1 MTTALTTPRH
11 ATECTI
17 VPLARLEVIA
27 RTTPELIE
35 RVCRLL
41 RHRGASVGH
50 LVVTADGHL
59 TTLVLTARVSGN
71 VDLLVRHLDRLP
83 DVRRARHG

>member
-1 MTTALTTPRH
+1 MAACERSNTSVRT
-11 ATECTI
+11 
-17 VPLARLEVIA
+17 VPTFRIRELAGG
-27 RTTPELIE
+27 TPELIE

-41 RHRGASVGH
+41 RHRGASVEH

-59 TTLVLTARVSGN
+59 TTLVLAARVSGN
-71 VDLLVRHLDRLP
+71 VDLLIRQLDRLP